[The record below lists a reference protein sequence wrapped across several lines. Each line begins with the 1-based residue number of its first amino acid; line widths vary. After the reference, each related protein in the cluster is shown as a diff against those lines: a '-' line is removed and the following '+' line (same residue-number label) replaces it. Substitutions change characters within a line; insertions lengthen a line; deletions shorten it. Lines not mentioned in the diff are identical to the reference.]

1 MRVLPCSDEAS
12 VEASA
17 TRILGLM
24 GCGFAL
30 LEWLLGTLA
39 PVSPSPVPLLELAKS
54 HHRGMDSLLI
64 VVAMSGL
71 LNLPFQKWV
80 CPYSTPSRGSR
91 KQKHAR
97 VSVAI
102 ATKLV

>member
-17 TRILGLM
+17 TRILGLR

-39 PVSPSPVPLLELAKS
+39 PASPSPVPLLELAKS
-54 HHRGMDSLLI
+54 HHRGMDSLLT

-71 LNLPFQKWV
+71 LNLPFQN
-80 CPYSTPSRGSR
+80 GS
-91 KQKHAR
+91 AR
-97 VSVAI
+97 TVPLRAVHESKNMPAS
-102 ATKLV
+102 LWP